1 MQAFWWPDA
10 SERQRPIKVTR
21 AKTSGIDKSG
31 MIAQLR
37 HAGVYGRYVVRA
49 GGRGVILEVETRL
62 EATGKDLVRN

>member
-1 MQAFWWPDA
+1 
-10 SERQRPIKVTR
+10 
-21 AKTSGIDKSG
+21 